1 MRTITAMIATLG
13 VLGVVIA
20 SAPAR
25 ADDDDHGGGRNHEW
39 QEHQWQE
46 HQWRDHERRE
56 HERREHEWHA
66 YAPPPVVY
74 APQSY
79 YAPPAYYAPQPRAYY
94 AAPGVSIG
102 FGFR

>member
-1 MRTITAMIATLG
+1 MRTITAIIATLG
-13 VLGVVIA
+13 VLGVVMA

-25 ADDDDHGGGRNHEW
+25 ADDDDYGGGRNHE
-39 QEHQWQE
+39 WQE

-56 HERREHEWHA
+56 HEWRA

-74 APQSY
+74 APQAY
-79 YAPPAYYAPQPRAYY
+79 YAPPTYYAPQPPAYYAPQPRAYY
-94 AAPGVSIG
+94 AAPGFSIG